1 MPTRS
6 RVEPWLTL
14 SVAQG
19 NAVQVGGML
28 GAATLAWPR
37 RSTRDRRRTPDGL
50 EQLAGVFFGARL
62 LPPAR
67 RAGPGHPLHRVWP
80 PRHEPPAVLPTGGAS
95 CSHASP
101 S

>member
-1 MPTRS
+1 MPTTS

-28 GAATLAWPR
+28 GVAR
-37 RSTRDRRRTPDGL
+37 RSARDRLRTLDGL
-50 EQLAGVFFGARL
+50 EPLAGVFFGARL
-62 LPPAR
+62 LPLAR